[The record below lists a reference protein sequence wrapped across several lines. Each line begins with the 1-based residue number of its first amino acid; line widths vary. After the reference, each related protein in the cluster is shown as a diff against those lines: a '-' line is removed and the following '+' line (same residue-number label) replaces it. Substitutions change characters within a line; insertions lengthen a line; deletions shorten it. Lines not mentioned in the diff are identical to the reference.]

1 LPVGD
6 RDLARVQLAGDGVGR
21 QLAQL
26 DEHRAQRLGATVG
39 SLHLQDGLRPQATEP
54 LALRLQLGERFPGTL
69 ADQPALPIK
78 VRLGVLRP
86 LLLQK
91 HPARQHVGRLQP
103 NRADFQLRLL
113 PLFAGLEVE
122 IFEGCFR
129 NLTCSCFCD
138 RQS

>member
-1 LPVGD
+1 LPLGD

-86 LLLQK
+86 CYFKNTLLASTSDASSQI
-91 HPARQHVGRLQP
+91 AR
-103 NRADFQLRLL
+103 
-113 PLFAGLEVE
+113 
-122 IFEGCFR
+122 IF
-129 NLTCSCFCD
+129 N
-138 RQS
+138 